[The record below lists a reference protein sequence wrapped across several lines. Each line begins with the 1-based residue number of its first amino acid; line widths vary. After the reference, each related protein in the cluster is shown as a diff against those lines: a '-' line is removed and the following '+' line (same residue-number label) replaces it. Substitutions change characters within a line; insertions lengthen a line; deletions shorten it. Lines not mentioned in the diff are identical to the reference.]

1 VVHARVDERL
11 LDPVAIDGD
20 GRLIGVLLDDRE
32 QIAEQAP
39 LGRGQLDTLDRRVG
53 IGARELVDRR
63 TRRRDQRRRRAP
75 PVIARLRP
83 RRLTGRR
90 DVLILTAGTAQALG
104 RGFALVR
111 YRCPS
116 SYRCA

>member
-11 LDPVAIDGD
+11 LDAVAIDGD
-20 GRLIGVLLDDRE
+20 GRLIDVLLDDRE
-32 QIAEQAP
+32 QVAEQP
-39 LGRGQLDTLDRRVG
+39 SLGRRQLDPLDRGVRV
-53 IGARELVDRR
+53 RMLELVDGR
-63 TRRRDQRRRRAP
+63 TRRGDQRRVSTSALLAGLG
-75 PVIARLRP
+75 ARTI
-83 RRLTGRR
+83 TG
-90 DVLILTAGTAQALG
+90 DGVLIRATRAAQGLG